1 MKINSS
7 KIKTIAKH
15 EILSTIKRKQ
25 FIIGTVGVPLV
36 MIIIA
41 IIGLYFSSDIGNLKI
56 GYIDYFGV
64 NIPDKIV
71 KYNSIQQKNITLY
84 FIEYHNIEEGKNDVL
99 NGTIDILAIIPK
111 DYLDT
116 GKIIIYST
124 TKSINP
130 TIAETLRDLLLE
142 TLLKDKVDNKTYNR
156 VKSPLNLEIYSIS
169 EKGEEKESIF
179 SQILPI
185 GFVMI
190 LYIAIT
196 TVSGL
201 IVGNTIEEKEHRI
214 MEVLLSFTNAENIM
228 IGKILGISV
237 VGLIQI
243 SIWLMFALPVVIVY
257 AIKVSTFLVAMA
269 VVFFILAYLFYTS
282 LLCGVA
288 SLYTNLKDA
297 SQIIAPIVI
306 IQTIPFMML
315 NLILTNPN
323 HYVVK
328 ILSYLPFTAPQV
340 MLMRL
345 SITNVEIWELV
356 LSLAIMVLSTIAS
369 FIISIKLFKIGTLI
383 YEENMSL
390 KKVLKILRGNRS

>member
-1 MKINSS
+1 MKINTS

-25 FIIGTVGVPLV
+25 FLIGTVGVPLV

-41 IIGLYFSSDIGNLKI
+41 VIGFYFSSDIGNLKI
-56 GYIDYFGV
+56 GYIDYFGTD
-64 NIPDKIV
+64 IPNKIT
-71 KYNSIQQKNITLY
+71 KYNPVQQKNITIY
-84 FIEYHNIEEGKNDVL
+84 FIKYNDTKKGKNDVMM
-99 NGTIDILAIIPK
+99 GKVDVLAIIPK

-116 GKIIIYST
+116 GKITIYST

-130 TIAETLRDLLLE
+130 TITETLRNLLVE

-156 VKSPLNLEIYSIS
+156 VKSPLSLEIYSIS
-169 EKGEEKESIF
+169 ENGEEKESVF

-185 GFVMI
+185 GFVVI

-237 VGLIQI
+237 VGLVQI
-243 SIWLMFALPVVIVY
+243 SIWLMFALPVVVAY
-257 AIKVSTFLVAMA
+257 ALKISMFLVVMA
-269 VVFFILAYLFYTS
+269 IVFFILAYLFYTS
-282 LLCGVA
+282 LLCGIA
-288 SLYTNLKDA
+288 SLYTNPKDA

-315 NLILTNPN
+315 NLIITNPN
-323 HYVVK
+323 HYIVK
-328 ILSYLPFTAPQV
+328 ILSYIPFTAPQV

-345 SITNVEIWELV
+345 SITNLEVWELA
-356 LSLAIMVLSTIAS
+356 LSLLIMILSTILS

-390 KKVLKILRGNRS
+390 KKVLKILRNSKS